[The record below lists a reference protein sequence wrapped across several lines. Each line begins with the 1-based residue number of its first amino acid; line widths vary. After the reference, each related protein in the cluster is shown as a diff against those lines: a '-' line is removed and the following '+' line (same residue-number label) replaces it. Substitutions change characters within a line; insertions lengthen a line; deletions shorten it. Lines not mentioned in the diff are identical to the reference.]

1 MCSISWTPQHFLM
14 ITGIVVEIA
23 NFMVV
28 VLISTFLMTNAFQ
41 HFWEISGGNIYMF
54 LEKYCKSTF
63 LGRPF
68 EG

>member
-1 MCSISWTPQHFLM
+1 M